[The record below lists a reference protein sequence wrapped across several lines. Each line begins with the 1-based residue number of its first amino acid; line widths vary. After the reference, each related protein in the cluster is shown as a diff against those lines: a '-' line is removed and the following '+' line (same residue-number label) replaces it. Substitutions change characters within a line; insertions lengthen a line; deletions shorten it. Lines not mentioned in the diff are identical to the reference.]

1 MASRDRRPDREGRHE
16 GLAYTLWLPVQTGA
30 TAPGVVIVH
39 GAGSRKENHADFA
52 RLATAAGWAALTFD
66 LPGHGAS
73 DGAMSGDA
81 IDDVVRMAHLLSE
94 QEGIDPRR
102 VAVRGSSLGGF
113 LAISA
118 AARAGE
124 ILAAEKAAFGR
135 LMTLEMGK
143 LIAAAEQEADKCA
156 LACAGEIAGVI
167 AICPA
172 SPDHLTRGVRRGDLE
187 MRIGDPLAL
196 EAWLAAQDLG
206 EAVERISGRPL
217 ILMHAEGDIEIPS
230 DHSEELFERA
240 SEPREL
246 VIAPGGT
253 HRTVQH
259 DPELQTMALRW
270 LERQLSAT

>member
-1 MASRDRRPDREGRHE
+1 MERSENRRPDREGRHE

-124 ILAAEKAAFGR
+124 I
-135 LMTLEMGK
+135 
-143 LIAAAEQEADKCA
+143 
-156 LACAGEIAGVI
+156 AGVI

-172 SPDHLTRGVRRGDLE
+172 SPEHLTRGVRRGDLE

-246 VIAPGGT
+246 VITPGGT